1 MTVRSTSQQR
11 WHERRRAVSARLL
24 PILFGAN
31 LSVSERLQQQRVL
44 KQRLLS
50 MACVVAVGLIAW
62 IPIDLQTLP
71 TTSALQLLSL
81 RLALA
86 LAVLLLA
93 WIAQRTPRLSP
104 VIAIALFIG
113 LQAIG
118 FAWMESEI
126 PNNADP
132 LLRLGYGLFPFIIA
146 AQIAVFPLPLA
157 VTLALSMPAVG
168 LLLLPAWQGPFAPEL
183 SLYGSA
189 WLLLLI
195 IVISSWAGASQLL
208 LLLDLLR
215 ARNDAAHDG
224 LTGLANRRS
233 AMTRLTT
240 EIAQAQRRRQPL
252 ALLALDLDRFKQ
264 VNDVYGHAAG
274 DRVLIEF
281 AATLRANLRLGDLGA
296 RTGGEEF
303 IAVLP
308 QTDRD
313 AAAIVAERIRA
324 QCADL
329 PVSSD
334 DGRVIRF
341 SVSIG
346 VALLDGRDSSA
357 SLLARADS
365 ALYQAKRD
373 GRNRVTFAGNWSG

>member
-31 LSVSERLQQQRVL
+31 LSVSERRQQQRVL

-86 LAVLLLA
+86 SGVLLLA

-118 FAWMESEI
+118 FAWMESGI

-157 VTLALSMPAVG
+157 VTLALSTPAFG
-168 LLLLPAWQGPFAPEL
+168 LLLLPAWRGPFALEL

-195 IVISSWAGASQLL
+195 IVISSWAGTSQLL

-233 AMTRLTT
+233 AMAQLTT
-240 EIAQAQRRRQPL
+240 DIAQAQRRRQPL

-346 VALLDGRDSSA
+346 IALLDGRDSSA

>member
-62 IPIDLQTLP
+62 IPID
-71 TTSALQLLSL
+71 LQLLSL

-168 LLLLPAWQGPFAPEL
+168 LLLLPAWQGPFAP
-183 SLYGSA
+183 
-189 WLLLLI
+189 
-195 IVISSWAGASQLL
+195 
-208 LLLDLLR
+208 
-215 ARNDAAHDG
+215 
-224 LTGLANRRS
+224 
-233 AMTRLTT
+233 
-240 EIAQAQRRRQPL
+240 
-252 ALLALDLDRFKQ
+252 
-264 VNDVYGHAAG
+264 
-274 DRVLIEF
+274 
-281 AATLRANLRLGDLGA
+281 
-296 RTGGEEF
+296 
-303 IAVLP
+303 
-308 QTDRD
+308 
-313 AAAIVAERIRA
+313 
-324 QCADL
+324 
-329 PVSSD
+329 
-334 DGRVIRF
+334 
-341 SVSIG
+341 
-346 VALLDGRDSSA
+346 
-357 SLLARADS
+357 
-365 ALYQAKRD
+365 
-373 GRNRVTFAGNWSG
+373 

>member
-1 MTVRSTSQQR
+1 M
-11 WHERRRAVSARLL
+11 
-24 PILFGAN
+24 
-31 LSVSERLQQQRVL
+31 
-44 KQRLLS
+44 
-50 MACVVAVGLIAW
+50 
-62 IPIDLQTLP
+62 
-71 TTSALQLLSL
+71 
-81 RLALA
+81 
-86 LAVLLLA
+86 
-93 WIAQRTPRLSP
+93 
-104 VIAIALFIG
+104 
-113 LQAIG
+113 
-118 FAWMESEI
+118 
-126 PNNADP
+126 
-132 LLRLGYGLFPFIIA
+132 
-146 AQIAVFPLPLA
+146 
-157 VTLALSMPAVG
+157 
-168 LLLLPAWQGPFAPEL
+168 
-183 SLYGSA
+183 YGSA

-313 AAAIVAERIRA
+313 AAPLSR
-324 QCADL
+324 
-329 PVSSD
+329 
-334 DGRVIRF
+334 
-341 SVSIG
+341 
-346 VALLDGRDSSA
+346 SA
-357 SLLARADS
+357 FAHNVPTCRS
-365 ALYQAKRD
+365 AA
-373 GRNRVTFAGNWSG
+373 TTAA